1 MTRRALLGLKIASLI
16 LALPFILAACGP
28 KGSYQNVG
36 PEELYR
42 ALESGA
48 VVVDVRTPGEYAQG
62 HVPGAINLPV
72 EEVARWAD
80 QIPKDRP
87 VYLYCR
93 SGNRSQKAAEYLAK
107 KGYTNLYNVE
117 GGVLAIERAGYSLVR

>member
-1 MTRRALLGLKIASLI
+1 MRRRAF
-16 LALPFILAACGP
+16 LALLLLPVLAACGS

-48 VVVDVRTPGEYAQG
+48 LIVDVRTPEEYAFG
-62 HVPGAINLPV
+62 HVPGAVNLPV

-80 QIPKDRP
+80 TLPKDRP

-93 SGNRSQKAAEYLAK
+93 SGNRSRQAAEYLK
-107 KGYTNLYNVE
+107 RKGYTNLYNLE
-117 GGVLAIERAGYSLVR
+117 GGVLAIERAGYPLVR

>member
-1 MTRRALLGLKIASLI
+1 
-16 LALPFILAACGP
+16 
-28 KGSYQNVG
+28 VG

-48 VVVDVRTPGEYAQG
+48 LVVDVRTPAEYAAG
-62 HVPGAINLPV
+62 HVPGAVNLPV

-80 QIPKDRP
+80 TLPKDKP

-93 SGNRSQKAAEYLAK
+93 SGNRSRQAAEYLKK
-107 KGYTNLYNVE
+107 KGYTNLYHVE
-117 GGVLAIERAGYSLVR
+117 GGVLAIERAGFPLVR

>member
-1 MTRRALLGLKIASLI
+1 MHRRAF
-16 LALPFILAACGP
+16 LALLLLPVLAACGA

-48 VVVDVRTPGEYAQG
+48 LIVGVRTPEEYALG
-62 HVPGAINLPV
+62 HVPGAVNLPV

-80 QIPKDRP
+80 TLPKDKP

-93 SGNRSQKAAEYLAK
+93 SGNRSRQAAEYLK
-107 KGYTNLYNVE
+107 RKGYANLYNVE
-117 GGVLAIERAGYSLVR
+117 GGVLAIERAGYPLVR

>member
-1 MTRRALLGLKIASLI
+1 MAALINGLLV
-16 LALPFILAACGP
+16 FAA
-28 KGSYQNVG
+28 
-36 PEELYR
+36 
-42 ALESGA
+42 GA
-48 VVVDVRTPGEYAQG
+48 VVVDVRTPGEFAQG

-80 QIPKDRP
+80 RIPKDRP

-93 SGNRSQKAAEYLAK
+93 SGNRSRKAAEYLAR

-117 GGVLAIERAGYSLVR
+117 GGVLAIARAGYPLVR

>member
-1 MTRRALLGLKIASLI
+1 MTRRALL
-16 LALPFILAACGP
+16 ALLPLVLLAACGS

-36 PEELYR
+36 PEELYQ

-48 VVVDVRTPGEYAQG
+48 VVVDVRTPQEFAAG

-72 EEVARWAD
+72 EAIASWAD
-80 QIPKDRP
+80 QVPKDKP

-93 SGNRSQKAAEYLAK
+93 SGNRSRQAAEYLK
-107 KGYTNLYNVE
+107 NKGYTNLYNVE

>member
-1 MTRRALLGLKIASLI
+1 MTRRALL
-16 LALPFILAACGP
+16 ALLPLVFLAACGP

-48 VVVDVRTPGEYAQG
+48 VVVDVRTPQEFAEG

-72 EEVARWAD
+72 ENVAQWAD
-80 QIPKDRP
+80 TLPKDKP

-93 SGNRSQKAAEYLAK
+93 SGNRSRQAAEYLKK
-107 KGYTNLYNVE
+107 KGYTNLYNLE
-117 GGVLAIERAGYSLVR
+117 GGILAIQREGFPLVR

>member
-1 MTRRALLGLKIASLI
+1 MTRRALLALLP
-16 LALPFILAACGP
+16 LALLAACGP

-42 ALESGA
+42 ALGSGA
-48 VVVDVRTPGEYAQG
+48 YVVDVRTPQEFAQG

-80 QIPKDRP
+80 TLPKDKP

-93 SGNRSQKAAEYLAK
+93 SGNRSRQAAAYLK
-107 KGYTNLYNVE
+107 GKGYTNLYNVE
-117 GGVLAIERAGYSLVR
+117 GGVLAIESAGYPLVR

>member
-1 MTRRALLGLKIASLI
+1 MNRRAFLAF
-16 LALPFILAACGP
+16 LALALLAACGP

-48 VVVDVRTPGEYAQG
+48 VVDVRTPAEYAAG
-62 HVPGAINLPV
+62 HVPGAMNLPM
-72 EEVARWAD
+72 EEVARWTD
-80 QIPKDRP
+80 TLPKDKL

-93 SGNRSQKAAEYLAK
+93 SGNCSRQAAEYRKK
-107 KGYTNLYNVE
+107 KGYTNLYHGE
-117 GGVLAIERAGYSLVR
+117 GGVLAIERAGFPLVR

>member
-1 MTRRALLGLKIASLI
+1 MTRRALL
-16 LALPFILAACGP
+16 ALLPLVLLAACGP

-48 VVVDVRTPGEYAQG
+48 VVVDVRTPQEFAAG

-72 EEVARWAD
+72 EAITSWAD
-80 QIPKDRP
+80 QVPKDKP

-93 SGNRSQKAAEYLAK
+93 SGNRSRQAAEYLKK

>member
-1 MTRRALLGLKIASLI
+1 MTRRALL
-16 LALPFILAACGP
+16 ALLPLFLFACGP
-28 KGSYQNVG
+28 KGSYQNVS

-42 ALESGA
+42 ALSAGA
-48 VVVDVRTPGEYAQG
+48 MVVDVRTPAEFAQG
-62 HVPGAINLPV
+62 HVPGAVNLPV

-80 QIPKDRP
+80 TLPKDKP

-93 SGNRSQKAAEYLAK
+93 SGNRSRQAAEYLKK

-117 GGVLAIERAGYSLVR
+117 GGVLAIARAGYPLVR

>member
-1 MTRRALLGLKIASLI
+1 MTRRALL
-16 LALPFILAACGP
+16 ALLPLVLLVACGP

-48 VVVDVRTPGEYAQG
+48 VVVDVRTPQEFAAG

-72 EEVARWAD
+72 EAIASWAD
-80 QIPKDRP
+80 QVPKDKP

-93 SGNRSQKAAEYLAK
+93 SGNRSRQAAEYLKK
-107 KGYTNLYNVE
+107 KGYTNLYNLE
-117 GGVLAIERAGYSLVR
+117 GGILAIQREGFPLVR

>member
-1 MTRRALLGLKIASLI
+1 
-16 LALPFILAACGP
+16 
-28 KGSYQNVG
+28 VG

-48 VVVDVRTPGEYAQG
+48 VVVDVRTPQEFAAG

-72 EEVARWAD
+72 EAIASWAD
-80 QIPKDRP
+80 QVPKDKP

-93 SGNRSQKAAEYLAK
+93 SGNRSRQAAEYLKK